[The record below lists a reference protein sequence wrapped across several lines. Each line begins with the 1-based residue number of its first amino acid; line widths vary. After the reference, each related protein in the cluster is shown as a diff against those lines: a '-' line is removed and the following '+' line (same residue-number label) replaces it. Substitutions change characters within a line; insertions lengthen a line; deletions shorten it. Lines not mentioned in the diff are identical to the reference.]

1 MSTHLPGFIV
11 LALASKAAASPGHT
25 PVANL
30 LPLVAASVTLSPR
43 YLPGY
48 TLWKKMF
55 ILALA
60 HSFQGFR
67 KVWRAA
73 QIKVAGAHGRPSHPD
88 RSGSRG
94 RNAKP
99 RAK

>member
-25 PVANL
+25 AVANL
-30 LPLVAASVTLSPR
+30 LPLVGASVTVTSISGR
-43 YLPGY
+43 DI
-48 TLWKKMF
+48 LWKKRF

-73 QIKVAGAHGRPSHPD
+73 QIKAVGVHGRPSHPD